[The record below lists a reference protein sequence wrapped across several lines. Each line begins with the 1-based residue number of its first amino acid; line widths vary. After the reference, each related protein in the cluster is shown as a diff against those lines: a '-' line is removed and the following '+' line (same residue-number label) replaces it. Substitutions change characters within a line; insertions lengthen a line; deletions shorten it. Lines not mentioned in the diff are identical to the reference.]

1 MREVLPYL
9 LGIFLFAVAATLAVG
24 MFALFRG
31 GNFGRNWSNKLM
43 RLRVGLQF
51 IAILILAAIFWLNQT
66 HH

>member
-24 MFALFRG
+24 LFALFRG